1 MGLRCG
7 QKIRGAAEVRVP
19 YLAVA
24 KMKPEHRGSSGRR
37 GEERLAPAGLRFF
50 YENILLVTLL
60 AVDTVLTDTFIV
72 SREVRIAV

>member
-1 MGLRCG
+1 
-7 QKIRGAAEVRVP
+7 
-19 YLAVA
+19 
-24 KMKPEHRGSSGRR
+24 MKPEHRGSSGRR